1 MNSLHS
7 GLIRIP
13 PRRWALWLWQAS
25 VLLLATFAIFQLV
38 QLFDANWRE
47 ELLLLP
53 RLSWYFLT
61 VGWDALY
68 RVPTVAWPI
77 FLLLF
82 CLGKTSNTNLLVYL
96 IAPLLLASNPAERI
110 QALCFIPLAF
120 VAVLLNVVGFF
131 TPILAGLAGQGAGH

>member
-7 GLIRIP
+7 SLSRIS

-25 VLLLATFAIFQLV
+25 VLLLAAFAIFQLV

-61 VGWDALY
+61 IGGDALY

-77 FLLLF
+77 FLL
-82 CLGKTSNTNLLVYL
+82 LLVYL

-110 QALCFIPLAF
+110 RTLYFIPLAF
-120 VAVLLNVVGFF
+120 LAVLLNVVGFF